1 MDNKPKKNVKKP
13 KKRAPR
19 KRAPRKDKSVK
30 QNVNVN
36 VTSSGGGGSGGM
48 AAPAPSS
55 YNPILQS
62 AMQQREEN
70 VNLIRQLENL
80 KNKQEM
86 GNQLLRDIQKK
97 PNDMNIKQD
106 IKEVLKDEKEIQ
118 TDIINEI
125 GAQENEPI
133 LEENRSSSS
142 SMETPNKSLT
152 PYEKS
157 EEGLAEMQSLR
168 QEIKRLKGKVG
179 SRASLPLLRSV
190 LNSLR
195 MDAAYEKAANE
206 AVEAYNEE

>member
-19 KRAPRKDKSVK
+19 KRAPRKDKSIK

-62 AMQQREEN
+62 AIQQREEN

-106 IKEVLKDEKEIQ
+106 IKEVLQDEKEIQ
-118 TDIINEI
+118 TDIIDEI
-125 GAQENEPI
+125 GAQEMPA
-133 LEENRSSSS
+133 SSS
-142 SMETPNKSLT
+142 SMETPTKNLT
-152 PYEKS
+152 PYQRKKERKAERDSIITAIQELGGTVPNNLKTKALKDYLDELLQIEKDVNK
-157 EEGLAEMQSLR
+157 
-168 QEIKRLKGKVG
+168 EI
-179 SRASLPLLRSV
+179 
-190 LNSLR
+190 
-195 MDAAYEKAANE
+195 
-206 AVEAYNEE
+206 

>member
-13 KKRAPR
+13 KKRAPK
-19 KRAPRKDKSVK
+19 KRALRKDKSVK

-48 AAPAPSS
+48 AAPTPSS

-62 AMQQREEN
+62 AIQQREEN

-106 IKEVLKDEKEIQ
+106 IKEVLQDEKEIQ
-118 TDIINEI
+118 TDIIDEI
-125 GAQENEPI
+125 GAQEEMPA
-133 LEENRSSSS
+133 SSS
-142 SMETPNKSLT
+142 SMETPSKTLTPFEESEDERALKKSL
-152 PYEKS
+152 
-157 EEGLAEMQSLR
+157 R
-168 QEIKRLKGKVG
+168 REIKKLGGDAKAYNN
-179 SRASLPLLRSV
+179 ASLQTIQRALEFLQIERGM
-190 LNSLR
+190 N
-195 MDAAYEKAANE
+195 DKFNE
-206 AVEAYNEE
+206 I

>member
-13 KKRAPR
+13 KKRAPIKRAPR
-19 KRAPRKDKSVK
+19 KRAPRKDKDVK

-62 AMQQREEN
+62 AIQQREEN

-106 IKEVLKDEKEIQ
+106 IKEVLQDEKEIQ
-118 TDIINEI
+118 TDIIDEI

-133 LEENRSSSS
+133 LEENRASSSS
-142 SMETPNKSLT
+142 SMEEPLKPLT
-152 PYEKS
+152 AS
-157 EEGLAEMQSLR
+157 
-168 QEIKRLKGKVG
+168 EIKK
-179 SRASLPLLRSV
+179 
-190 LNSLR
+190 
-195 MDAAYEKAANE
+195 EKKAERDSIIKAIQDLGGIIPNNTKTKKLMQILEFLQTEKDINE
-206 AVEAYNEE
+206 K